1 VWKKGAKV
9 FAIGP
14 EKDQTYKVSW
24 LGDDASLVAKLP
36 AAALDALKGA
46 ERPLIILGGGGLAVP
61 GVHGAALA
69 LAKSVNAVKDGWN
82 GFSVVH
88 MAASRMGGLM
98 LGYAQAGGIKDVVAA
113 QPKLAF
119 FLGADEVDFTA
130 FDKTL
135 KVYVG
140 HHGDKGAHAADVIL
154 PAAAWTEKDF
164 TTVNTEGRVQRSEKA
179 VFAPGDAREDWSI
192 FRALADALGVSVGFD
207 SFAECRAAMIAAVP
221 ALGTEGLAG
230 YDWSVPKLAAKPEA
244 RAIPSPIKDF
254 YLTNAICRASPT
266 MQRCS
271 DELVHGADFAEAAE

>member
-1 VWKKGAKV
+1 MPSPARWLPIVGALRGYQ
-9 FAIGP
+9 I
-14 EKDQTYKVSW
+14 SW
-24 LGDDASLVAKLP
+24 FRADLIAGLGVCVVMIPTVLAYAELAGLPPHHGLYASL
-36 AAALDALKGA
+36 AA
-46 ERPLIILGGGGLAVP
+46 
-61 GVHGAALA
+61 
-69 LAKSVNAVKDGWN
+69 
-82 GFSVVH
+82 
-88 MAASRMGGLM
+88 M
-98 LGYAQAGGIKDVVAA
+98 LGYGLPGGIRDIIAA
-113 QPKLAF
+113 KPKLAF
-119 FLGADEVDFTA
+119 FLGADEVDFAALPDT
-130 FDKTL
+130 F

-207 SFAECRAAMIAAVP
+207 SFDECRAAMIAAVP
-221 ALGTEGLAG
+221 ALGVEGLADYG
-230 YDWSVPKLAAKPEA
+230 WTMPKLPAKPEA

-271 DELVHGADFAEAAE
+271 EELIHSVDFAEAAE

>member
-1 VWKKGAKV
+1 MNSVLKNAKNPIVLVGA
-9 FAIGP
+9 G
-14 EKDQTYKVSW
+14 
-24 LGDDASLVAKLP
+24 VA
-36 AAALDALKGA
+36 ARHD
-46 ERPLIILGGGGLAVP
+46 
-61 GVHGAALA
+61 GAAVLA
-69 LAKSVNAVKDGWN
+69 LAAKLALDFGVVKDGWN

-98 LGYAQAGGIKDVVAA
+98 LGYAQPGGIKDIVAA
-113 QPKLAF
+113 KPKLAL
-119 FLGADEVDFTA
+119 FLGADEVDFSA

-179 VFAPGDAREDWSI
+179 AFAPGDAREDWSI

-207 SFAECRAAMIAAVP
+207 SFEQCRAAMIAAVP

-230 YDWSVPKLAAKPEA
+230 YGWSVPKLPAKPEV

-271 DELVHGADFAEAAE
+271 EELIHGADFAEAAE